1 MSTHAIESWIRTGQ
15 AAEAAKDLTWF
26 VILVF
31 VAVAVIAW
39 RDSK

>member
-1 MSTHAIESWIRTGQ
+1 MSSYAIEAWIRTGQ
-15 AAEAAKDLTWF
+15 AAEAAKDIVWF

-31 VAVAVIAW
+31 VAVAFIAW